1 MTRSSTQDSPR
12 IHCLALILAILS
24 CLLSGGTFGEDLNA
38 PPESIERWREWK
50 FGLFIHWGPVSLKG
64 TEIGWSRGGERRGT
78 GGTGEIPV
86 EVYDNLYKEFNPTAF
101 DANEWVRIAQEA
113 GMKYLVLTSRHHDG
127 FTNFDSKWTD
137 YKITSPESPYGKDI
151 VKQLAEACH
160 SANLGFGI
168 YYSQPDWHHPDYRTP
183 NHSRFLEYMHGQVV
197 ELCSNYG
204 QIDAIFFD
212 GLGGTAEDW
221 DAVPLFRK
229 IRALQPGV
237 VINDRC
243 GLPADYDTPEQKIGR
258 MQTDRPWETCMTLGR
273 QWAWKPND
281 EIKSTTECIQ
291 TLVKVAGGDGN
302 FLFNVGPMPDG
313 RIEPRQVERLREVG
327 AWLERNGETL
337 YGTRGGPFERA
348 DWGAATRKGDRIYL
362 HVLDPGITQLSLP
375 PIPEKITA
383 HSVLTGGTVTLEQ
396 SGTGIEVT
404 IQGTGRAAPDT
415 IVELTVESDMP
426 AR

>member
-1 MTRSSTQDSPR
+1 
-12 IHCLALILAILS
+12 
-24 CLLSGGTFGEDLNA
+24 
-38 PPESIERWREWK
+38 
-50 FGLFIHWGPVSLKG
+50 
-64 TEIGWSRGGERRGT
+64 
-78 GGTGEIPV
+78 
-86 EVYDNLYKEFNPTAF
+86 
-101 DANEWVRIAQEA
+101 
-113 GMKYLVLTSRHHDG
+113 
-127 FTNFDSKWTD
+127 
-137 YKITSPESPYGKDI
+137 
-151 VKQLAEACH
+151 
-160 SANLGFGI
+160 
-168 YYSQPDWHHPDYRTP
+168 
-183 NHSRFLEYMHGQVV
+183 MHGQVV